1 MKNNDH
7 KLEVRVQQTKMTSD
21 GDMLVSGYVNMT
33 NTLSYELGWDEKFV
47 EKIAPGAFQKAIN
60 RSKSNNN
67 DIDFL
72 AEHND
77 NSLLASTKNNTL
89 SLIEDEKGLF
99 MEAKIVNTTI
109 GKDYYEMIKSGIIT
123 NMSFGFFSLEEDWE
137 FVGEDTYQRT
147 ITDLELYEVSAVRR
161 PAYAASS
168 ISSRGLNLSD
178 EIVPEN
184 IKEELRMAQN
194 NEANLNETLAEL
206 RSAVQE
212 MSQTLK
218 EFRGTQGK
226 DVDGNTVEAQKDNYA
241 VGQQTAQ
248 QAGGEAGEATAN
260 HKVIKEGED
269 LGKYAGDK
277 EIDAK
282 GSYNSDTKV
291 PAGQEDGTVTNE
303 PESQSGKTAEYDG
316 SHPDDVPGTQGGETP
331 PTTTTTTTAKP
342 TTTTTTTQPTT
353 TTTTTQPTTT
363 TTTTQ
368 ATTTTTTTEAV
379 DNGEEGR
386 SYSLFREQFAELR
399 GGNK

>member
-1 MKNNDH
+1 MKNNNH
-7 KLEVRVQQTKMTSD
+7 KLEVRVQQTAMTSN

-33 NTLSYELGWDEKFV
+33 NTLSYELGFDEKFV

-60 RSKSNNN
+60 RSKSNNE

-89 SLIEDEKGLF
+89 SLIEDDKGLF
-99 MEAKIVNTTI
+99 MEARIVNTTI

-137 FVGEDTYQRT
+137 YVGNDTYQRT

-168 ISSRGLNLSD
+168 ISSRGLDIS
-178 EIVPEN
+178 EEKVPEN
-184 IKEELRMAQN
+184 IKEELRMAEK
-194 NEANLNETLAEL
+194 NEANLNETLLEL
-206 RSAVQE
+206 RKAIEE
-212 MSQTLK
+212 MTQVTK
-218 EFRGTQGK
+218 ELRGTQGK
-226 DVDGNTVEAQKDNYA
+226 DVDGNTVEVQKDNYA
-241 VGQQTAQ
+241 AGQQTAE

-331 PTTTTTTTAKP
+331 PTTTTTTTAPTTTTTTAKP
-342 TTTTTTTQPTT
+342 TTTTTTTAPTTTTTSTVAPTT
-353 TTTTTQPTTT
+353 TTTT
-363 TTTTQ
+363 
-368 ATTTTTTTEAV
+368 AAV
-379 DNGEEGR
+379 GDGEEGR

-399 GGNK
+399 GR